1 MSRNTF
7 YLPLVCFWARKDKKK
22 KNKRKPQFQLRIVM
36 VCQDKGIIQ
45 ITQWRKNHQ
54 QYDLLKL
61 GLFIEIV
68 GKHLHETI
76 QIKLRSSEIKTC
88 EIDPEE
94 TRVNDVL
101 IQLLI
106 PQEYGLF
113 VTDTQASTMKRKTE
127 IREKKTIIEDQVPKT
142 RPQKETQKAKQKPKK
157 KTTKKKEQVE
167 EEDGSSISSSVSSVP
182 SSISITES
190 SSESSTTSGSESSNS
205 KKKRRSKSKKRRE
218 KERRRKKREKEKKR
232 RKQKEKERRRRER
245 ERKKRRNKK
254 KKKIELD
261 SSSLESSD
269 ELEKKGKNNTKKKK
283 KTSGGLNKKKGEQK
297 VAKESGIE
305 LEQSKEDIEPEYIP
319 ESEFRGKFADRQD
332 LIWKYHGKSLEIRE
346 RPPTKIDLELM
357 NVSKE
362 FQSNLRSFSTNLE
375 LREIINELAQTDNSI
390 RSVKYG
396 IVFTHSEAH
405 RRDVYIPA
413 PEEVRRGEQLRVIL
427 EQSDKFGVWGVF
439 QKGFRLEGYLSKIDT
454 QFDLIQ
460 ISLKPIVVGIILQG
474 NKEIEILVDSNC
486 PITEICKK
494 LIRNFGFKTSITK
507 QKKKLDIIYN
517 LYKVEYGIEGDRQII
532 TQLHELDSTKSLG
545 ELNVTNGSKLK
556 LVRIEK
562 EPENKKKGNVSSK
575 MNFWREFGS
584 GIQNLTF
591 CDQEANKNSTS
602 SIAKKND
609 LLLNKISGV
618 SLNKLIEYLTSG
630 YESKDFI
637 EVFLLLLPTFTNET
651 TLLDRLLE
659 RYDVPSILPQTNR
672 AVLDNERLEIQ
683 RRVIKLIYHMVKSNP
698 HYLAVSAKKKI
709 QKLIV
714 KELLEH
720 EDDELKKLAQ
730 DILYYLKFQ
739 KSRKNKKKELT
750 KKRRNTK
757 RRKNK
762 NATSKKNNNN
772 KNGNEEKKQI
782 YFSENVKKERMD
794 SSTKQ
799 KKGKIT
805 KLVFKDDLRLE
816 QIQIPELARQITLY
830 THHLY
835 SKFKTNE
842 LFDKSWTRRNKK
854 EIAPNIIQL
863 IGRFN
868 FLADWASTLILG
880 ENELKLRIK
889 SLSRVITLANELLKL
904 NNFNDMF
911 SIISGLQNSAVI
923 RLDRTF
929 KRLPKKIKKIY
940 QELDS
945 LTDVSQGCKKLMDLT
960 KKSTPP
966 TVPYLAEYLKVL
978 LYIDDLPDKVDNGLI
993 NWRKRMRM
1001 FEVVTEIKKF
1011 QIVGYNFHFINKIKK
1026 LFFEQV
1032 NLTED
1037 EMWERSCII
1046 LPPPNYN

>member
-1 MSRNTF
+1 MS
-7 YLPLVCFWARKDKKK
+7 K
-22 KNKRKPQFQLRIVM
+22 
-36 VCQDKGIIQ
+36 
-45 ITQWRKNHQ
+45 
-54 QYDLLKL
+54 
-61 GLFIEIV
+61 
-68 GKHLHETI
+68 ETI

-88 EIDPEE
+88 EIEPEE
-94 TRVNDVL
+94 TKVHDVL

-106 PQEYGLF
+106 PPEYGLF

-127 IREKKTIIEDQVPKT
+127 IREKKTIIEKKVT
-142 RPQKETQKAKQKPKK
+142 KEREKGKEKDKQKQKQK
-157 KTTKKKEQVE
+157 QKSKTKKNKKDEGE
-167 EEDGSSISSSVSSVP
+167 STSLSSTVSSVS

-190 SSESSTTSGSESSNS
+190 SSESNTTSDSESSTNTS
-205 KKKRRSKSKKRRE
+205 SQKKRRSKSKRHRE
-218 KERRRKKREKEKKR
+218 KERRRRKREKEKKR
-232 RKQKEKERRRRER
+232 RKQKEKERRKRKRQKEKEKER
-245 ERKKRRNKK
+245 ERKRRNKK
-254 KKKIELD
+254 KKKIELE

-269 ELEKKGKNNTKKKK
+269 ELEKKNDKKKKK
-283 KTSGGLNKKKGEQK
+283 KTSGGLNKKKSDPHKGQK
-297 VAKESGIE
+297 QYEIE
-305 LEQSKEDIEPEYIP
+305 LDQTKEDIEPEYIP
-319 ESEFRGKFADRQD
+319 ESEFRGKFAERDD
-332 LIWKYHGKSLEIRE
+332 LIWKYHDKSLEIRE
-346 RPPTKIDLELM
+346 RPPKQIDLELV

-362 FQSNLRSFSTNLE
+362 FESNLRSFSANLE

-413 PEEVRRGEQLRVIL
+413 PEEVRRGEQLRTIL
-427 EQSDKFGVWGVF
+427 EQSNKFGVWGVF
-439 QKGFRLEGYLSKIDT
+439 QKGFRLEGYLSKIGT

-460 ISLKPIVVGIILQG
+460 LSLKPIVVGIILQG

-494 LIRNFGFKTSITK
+494 IISNFGFKTRITK
-507 QKKKLDIIYN
+507 QKKKFDIIYN
-517 LYKVEYGIEGDRQII
+517 LYKVEYGIEDERQII
-532 TQLHELDSTKSLG
+532 TQLHELDSAKSLG

-575 MNFWREFGS
+575 MNFWRELGS

-591 CDQEANKNSTS
+591 CDQEAYKNSTS
-602 SIAKKND
+602 TIAKKND

-618 SLNKLIEYLTSG
+618 SLNKLIEYLTSS

-698 HYLAVSAKKKI
+698 HYLAVSAKKQI

-739 KSRKNKKKELT
+739 KSRKNKKKELNE
-750 KKRRNTK
+750 KRRNI
-757 RRKNK
+757 
-762 NATSKKNNNN
+762 TSKKNS
-772 KNGNEEKKQI
+772 KKKGDEEQKQI
-782 YFSENVKKERMD
+782 SFLENIQKERLD
-794 SSTKQ
+794 SSSKQ
-799 KKGKIT
+799 KKGKIA

-868 FLADWASTLILG
+868 FLADWASTLILK

-889 SLSRVITLANELLKL
+889 SLARVITLANELLKL

-929 KRLPKKIKKIY
+929 KRLPKKIKKVY

-960 KKSTPP
+960 KKSKPP
-966 TVPYLAEYLKVL
+966 KVPYLAEYLKVL

-1001 FEVVTEIKKF
+1001 FEVVTEIKKY
-1011 QIVGYNFHFINKIKK
+1011 QIVGYNFHFINKIKN

-1046 LPPPNYN
+1046 LPPPNFN